1 MQLLGLLAQRN
12 PTQIVTPLIRRVTL
26 PQPDLLLKAQWNSAL
41 SLELQS
47 DWFVHFL
54 CHWVSSYNSIMR
66 KNPDRLAELRRQM
79 ILDSSAEK
87 AYDDITK
94 LLSESLDVPIALII
108 FMDAERNWSKSRV
121 GFQLAEVPIETSF
134 CESFFK
140 SDKDVIVVPDTLES
154 EQFRQHP
161 LVTGEPQVRF
171 YASARLVVNDQTL
184 GTLCAFDTRP
194 RQLLPE
200 QIDHLKALTLAVVEL
215 LQSRTKAQ

>member
-1 MQLLGLLAQRN
+1 
-12 PTQIVTPLIRRVTL
+12 
-26 PQPDLLLKAQWNSAL
+26 
-41 SLELQS
+41 
-47 DWFVHFL
+47 
-54 CHWVSSYNSIMR
+54 MR
-66 KNPDRLAELRRQM
+66 KNPDRLAELRRQL
-79 ILDSSAEK
+79 ILDSSSEK

-108 FMDAERNWSKSRV
+108 FMDVDRNWSKSSV
-121 GFQLAEVPIETSF
+121 GFPLAAVPVKISF
-134 CESFFK
+134 CESFFN

-161 LVTGEPQVRF
+161 LVVGEPQVRF
-171 YASARLVVNDQTL
+171 YASARLVVNGQTL

-215 LQSRTKAQ
+215 LQSRTKASEQSLLAT

>member
-1 MQLLGLLAQRN
+1 
-12 PTQIVTPLIRRVTL
+12 
-26 PQPDLLLKAQWNSAL
+26 
-41 SLELQS
+41 
-47 DWFVHFL
+47 
-54 CHWVSSYNSIMR
+54 MR
-66 KNPDRLAELRRQM
+66 KNPDRLAELRRQL

-108 FMDAERNWSKSRV
+108 FMDVDRNWSKSRV
-121 GFQLAEVPIETSF
+121 GFPLAELPIETSF
-134 CESFFK
+134 CESFFN

-161 LVTGEPQVRF
+161 LVIGEPQVRF
-171 YASARLVVNDQTL
+171 YASARLVVNGQTL

-200 QIDHLKALTLAVVEL
+200 QIEHLKSLTQAVVEL
-215 LQSRTKAQ
+215 LQNRTKVSEQSLLAT

>member
-1 MQLLGLLAQRN
+1 
-12 PTQIVTPLIRRVTL
+12 
-26 PQPDLLLKAQWNSAL
+26 
-41 SLELQS
+41 
-47 DWFVHFL
+47 
-54 CHWVSSYNSIMR
+54 MR
-66 KNPDRLAELRRQM
+66 KDPIRLAELRRQL
-79 ILDSSAEK
+79 ILDSSAEQ

-108 FMDAERNWSKSRV
+108 FMDADRNWSKSSV
-121 GFQLAEVPIETSF
+121 GFPLPAVPVEISF

-161 LVTGEPQVRF
+161 LVTGEPHVRF
-171 YASARLVVNDQTL
+171 YASARLVVNGQTL

-200 QIDHLKALTLAVVEL
+200 QIDHLKALTQAVVEL
-215 LQSRTKAQ
+215 LQSRTKAIEQSLLAT

>member
-1 MQLLGLLAQRN
+1 
-12 PTQIVTPLIRRVTL
+12 
-26 PQPDLLLKAQWNSAL
+26 
-41 SLELQS
+41 
-47 DWFVHFL
+47 
-54 CHWVSSYNSIMR
+54 MR
-66 KNPDRLAELRRQM
+66 KNPDRLAELRRQL
-79 ILDSSAEK
+79 ILDSSAEQ

-161 LVTGEPQVRF
+161 LVTGEPHVRF
-171 YASARLVVNDQTL
+171 YASARLVVNGQTL
-184 GTLCAFDTRP
+184 GTLCAFDIRP

-200 QIDHLKALTLAVVEL
+200 QIDHLKALTLAVVQL
-215 LQSRTKAQ
+215 LQSRTKVSEPSVLAT

>member
-1 MQLLGLLAQRN
+1 
-12 PTQIVTPLIRRVTL
+12 
-26 PQPDLLLKAQWNSAL
+26 
-41 SLELQS
+41 
-47 DWFVHFL
+47 
-54 CHWVSSYNSIMR
+54 MR
-66 KNPDRLAELRRQM
+66 KNPIRLAELRRQL

-108 FMDAERNWSKSRV
+108 FMDVDRNWSKSSV
-121 GFQLAEVPIETSF
+121 GFPLAAVPIETSF

-161 LVTGEPQVRF
+161 LVIGEPQVRF

-200 QIDHLKALTLAVVEL
+200 QIEHLKSLTQAVVEL
-215 LQSRTKAQ
+215 LQNRSKVSEQSLLAT